1 MGFSPMTRVR
11 RPLLQRAALAWPVLC
26 LAVGLLGGSPL
37 STQAADLALA
47 PPAAPLSTPPSLPTS
62 AAPNALPSVASPA
75 ASASAVV
82 PEHSTLSLNQ
92 RRIVTFRASLMG
104 DTPTERTELA
114 RQALAQA
121 LQAGGP
127 GRVTHHLQDGSV
139 RLEVDGQAVFFLL
152 PGDLG
157 GPRPASLLEPA
168 AREVNRRL
176 QTAVDEDREAT
187 DPRSLARG
195 ALYAALASGLAFAL
209 LRLLLA
215 LRRRLTLR
223 LQKALRKGSAN
234 GTVGLLMQDYMAH
247 ARTAT
252 QWLAGALTLAAV
264 LLLLDAWATFV
275 VRQFAYT
282 RPWGERSTAW
292 LLDLGQQL
300 LAAVAQAVPSLV
312 VAVLIFW
319 LARVGSRLLS
329 AFLARVERAEIH
341 LPWLDA
347 DSAMPTRRLGNLV
360 IWLFALAMA
369 YPYLPGANS
378 EAFKGVTVLAGLMLS
393 LGASSVVG
401 QALSGL
407 TLLYSRSLRVGEY
420 VKMGDTEGTVVALGL
435 FTTKVHTGMGEEVSV
450 PNTVVFNQPIRNFSR
465 LVADGQFVMHTAVT
479 IGYATPWRQVH
490 AMLLEAARRTPGVAL
505 EPAPYVVQTALSDF
519 YVEYRLCA
527 QSNKQAPQRRAEAMN
542 QLHGHIQDVFNE
554 MGVQIMSPHYR
565 SDPPEAQVVPPGPWS
580 SQAEAHAPLTPS
592 PGPVAPK
599 PRRPAEPG

>member
-1 MGFSPMTRVR
+1 M
-11 RPLLQRAALAWPVLC
+11 RPLLPRAGQAWPAACWL
-26 LAVGLLGGSPL
+26 LGLLLSPPQFAL
-37 STQAADLALA
+37 AADLALA
-47 PPAAPLSTPPSLPTS
+47 PAAAPLSAPQSAPAL
-62 AAPNALPSVASPA
+62 AAPGPVSPVPSPA
-75 ASASAVV
+75 ASAPAAV
-82 PEHSTLSLNQ
+82 PELSTLSLNQ
-92 RRIVTFRASLMG
+92 RRIVTFRASLLG

-168 AREVNRRL
+168 AREVSRRL

-195 ALYAALASGLAFAL
+195 ALYTALASGLAFAL

-223 LQKALRKGSAN
+223 MQKALKRGSTN
-234 GTVGLLMQDYMAH
+234 GTVGLLVQDYMAH

-252 QWLAGALTLAAV
+252 QWLAGALTLAAI

-300 LAAVAQAVPSLV
+300 LKVIAQAVPSLV

-319 LARVGSRLLS
+319 LARVGSRLMS
-329 AFLARVERAEIH
+329 AFLARVERSEIH

-420 VKMGDTEGTVVALGL
+420 VKLGDTEGTVVALGL
-435 FTTKVHTGMGEEVSV
+435 FTTKVQTGLGEEVSV

-490 AMLLEAARRTPGVAL
+490 AMLLEAARRTPGVAQA
-505 EPAPYVVQTALSDF
+505 PAPYVVQTALSDF

-527 QSNKQAPQRRAEAMN
+527 QSNKQAPQRRAEAMS
-542 QLHGHIQDVFNE
+542 QLHTHIQDVFNE

-565 SDPPEAQVVPPGPWS
+565 SDPPEAQVVPPGPWA
-580 SQAEAHAPLTPS
+580 SQAEAQAPLSPPS
-592 PGPVAPK
+592 GSVAS
-599 PRRPAEPG
+599 EPGRTAELN